1 MNRKIRV
8 LVADDHELVRAG
20 LKSVIDLEDDMTCV
34 GMAADGVQAVKAA
47 EKSRPDVVVMDLM
60 MPTMGGLEAT
70 EQLMQK
76 LPETRVLI
84 LTSFGSADELQRAL
98 DAGAAGALLKSTPNR
113 ELLKAIRRLAAG
125 ERVVGAEIAGL
136 ISECPVSATLSERQS
151 QILHSVT
158 RGLSNADISAQLGIS
173 QGCVKKHLAI
183 IFQKLGTATRAE
195 AAAVALRK
203 HLLKF

>member
-1 MNRKIRV
+1 MTLACIV
-8 LVADDHELVRAG
+8 LATL
-20 LKSVIDLEDDMTCV
+20 TTT
-34 GMAADGVQAVKAA
+34 AV
-47 EKSRPDVVVMDLM
+47 DLM

-70 EQLMQK
+70 EQLMQR

-136 ISECPVSATLSERQS
+136 I
-151 QILHSVT
+151 
-158 RGLSNADISAQLGIS
+158 
-173 QGCVKKHLAI
+173 
-183 IFQKLGTATRAE
+183 AE
-195 AAAVALRK
+195 SPAAVALRK